1 MRIRCL
7 VRIRYN
13 ECTVALKAGE
23 DNHRHETLE
32 DERLALRTLD
42 SHVHRPTIPESPWQT
57 GLPAYSTLAIPT
69 SYSCRILIYKRP
81 SGVVF
86 STGSCRSLCRQH
98 IRFCREN
105 FLSFLLLLRAR
116 SAPYFSLLTIFRYR
130 LSRKQP
136 TSQAWGFGHENVQVM
151 AIAIAR
157 ILDRANR
164 LLEAVRYDTITTC
177 YRRHVV
183 SLEPSWRFIDLQVKT
198 ILVMSP
204 MVSYHR
210 PIRCETE
217 LRHPTAISKS
227 SFARSMCRRN

>member
-1 MRIRCL
+1 M
-7 VRIRYN
+7 
-13 ECTVALKAGE
+13 K
-23 DNHRHETLE
+23 H
-32 DERLALRTLD
+32 
-42 SHVHRPTIPESPWQT
+42 
-57 GLPAYSTLAIPT
+57 
-69 SYSCRILIYKRP
+69 
-81 SGVVF
+81 
-86 STGSCRSLCRQH
+86 
-98 IRFCREN
+98 
-105 FLSFLLLLRAR
+105 FLSFLPSFNGATCAVFFLLA
-116 SAPYFSLLTIFRYR
+116 IFRYR

-183 SLEPSWRFIDLQVKT
+183 SLEPSWRFIDLKVKT